1 MYQSIFAQSTSSDA
15 GMSSVSLLIL
25 AAVIVVA
32 IVAYWKIFEKA
43 GQAGWKSIIPV
54 YNTYILLKIIGRPG
68 WWLLLFL
75 IPLVN
80 IVTSI
85 VVSFDLAK
93 VFGKSGVFAV
103 FGLIL
108 FSLIGYL
115 ILGFGDA
122 EYTEPAA
129 A

>member
-1 MYQSIFAQSTSSDA
+1 MDRDQPKRRTVIFQT
-15 GMSSVSLLIL
+15 
-25 AAVIVVA
+25 
-32 IVAYWKIFEKA
+32 
-43 GQAGWKSIIPV
+43 P
-54 YNTYILLKIIGRPG
+54 N
-68 WWLLLFL
+68 

-103 FGLIL
+103 FGLII